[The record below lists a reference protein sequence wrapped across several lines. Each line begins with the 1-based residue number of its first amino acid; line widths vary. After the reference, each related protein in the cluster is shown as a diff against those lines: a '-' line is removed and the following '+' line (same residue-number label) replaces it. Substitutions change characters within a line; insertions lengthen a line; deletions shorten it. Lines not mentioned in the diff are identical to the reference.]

1 MVIPAY
7 RDVDLALL
15 LELVRRTQEAR
26 PAEIYADVGRHFPNL
41 TDEDLA
47 KTRPDGRTKVFNNMV
62 QWARDHL
69 RVRGLL
75 RELPPGRWRV
85 NDLASRALLE
95 DLVQRGAQNRKA
107 EQFVTGRGAV
117 PELLGPQWAK
127 QVGRRARPKAGSTK
141 ARASSAK
148 PKTAQGQQPVAV
160 LSDDDRE
167 GTKKGLLARFSQ
179 MEGYE
184 FEQFIGRL
192 LDSLGFRDTQVVG
205 QSGDE
210 GIDVLTYLTSPLL
223 TVKVAVQVKRHS
235 ANIGPRDISYLR
247 DRWAHRADKLLFI
260 TTSDYTAGAREVADE
275 DRQKKV
281 DLISGEQLV
290 EVMIERQLGV
300 QVEPVLK
307 YHLDEDYL
315 SNL

>member
-1 MVIPAY
+1 
-7 RDVDLALL
+7 
-15 LELVRRTQEAR
+15 
-26 PAEIYADVGRHFPNL
+26 
-41 TDEDLA
+41 
-47 KTRPDGRTKVFNNMV
+47 
-62 QWARDHL
+62 
-69 RVRGLL
+69 
-75 RELPPGRWRV
+75 
-85 NDLASRALLE
+85 
-95 DLVQRGAQNRKA
+95 
-107 EQFVTGRGAV
+107 
-117 PELLGPQWAK
+117 
-127 QVGRRARPKAGSTK
+127 
-141 ARASSAK
+141 
-148 PKTAQGQQPVAV
+148 
-160 LSDDDRE
+160 
-167 GTKKGLLARFSQ
+167 